1 MKEKISLPIKVT
13 KKIGSQYQ
21 TEFGEI
27 EKFMAD
33 SKESVLPDYMVK
45 KFSLRI
51 QGENL
56 GEKSDMIIKLCTTGV
71 WRINKSIFAFDD
83 KFANELIDSY
93 DINDDFPFE
102 VLSCLPYSAV
112 YIDNKDKSFFA
123 TYISATD
130 SECDNLFI
138 YFPCLPNNDNCIR
151 IPLYKPSKNLLKA
164 FKIDI
169 NKRIYDT
176 MTFSDFSNKQF
187 FELNSKV
194 RDMTKDYVDK
204 CKMAIPLL
212 MYVCCANAEVT
223 VDEEQEK
230 IYEKPVGTPKDRQ
243 REIKKYNVGY
253 RIGKFIKNN
262 KTYETGVSSSVGKK
276 KSAHMRRGH
285 YHHYWTGKRN
295 GKRTLIL
302 KWIAPS
308 FINYTDCNSVNPI
321 IYNIKEDVNE

>member
-13 KKIGSQYQ
+13 KKIGSRYQ
-21 TEFGEI
+21 ETFNEI
-27 EKFMAD
+27 EKFLVS
-33 SKESVLPDYMVK
+33 SKENSLPDYIVK
-45 KFSLRI
+45 KVSSKIQEKDDYDLINRI
-51 QGENL
+51 
-56 GEKSDMIIKLCTTGV
+56 CTVGT
-71 WRINKSIFAFDD
+71 WRINKSIFSFDD
-83 KFANELIDSY
+83 DFANELIDSY

-102 VLSCLPYSAV
+102 VLSYLPYSAV
-112 YIDNKDKSFFA
+112 YIDNKEKSFFA
-123 TYISATD
+123 MYVSSTEHSSEID
-130 SECDNLFI
+130 SLII
-138 YFPCLPNNDNCIR
+138 YFPCLSDADNSIR
-151 IPLYKPSKNLLKA
+151 IPLYKSSRNLVEA
-164 FKIDI
+164 FNVDLR
-169 NKRIYDT
+169 KRLYNNIPT
-176 MTFSDFSNKQF
+176 NFSEEQF
-187 FELNSKV
+187 FEFNSQISNIK
-194 RDMTKDYVDK
+194 KDYIHK

-212 MYVCCANAEVT
+212 MYICCANAEVV